1 MADKFLPGPDSAG
14 AVVLQ
19 GSRKLRWAS
28 RAVALVAAVTVLA
41 TAAARSQNAT
51 WLTNPGSN
59 DFDTGAN
66 WTPATVPTGTAFFG
80 TSAVTGLTFSA
91 ATTTIDGW
99 TFNPGASNYTFTNG
113 QDLVFNGAG
122 IVINGGSATLV
133 NANTVN
139 FNNSSTA
146 GAAAIINNFDIEFNN
161 NSSAGTANITNN
173 SGLDFN
179 NNSTAGNATIN
190 NNTFGAAVAFGT
202 GSTAGS
208 ATINNNI
215 NGATIAFNPGSTA
228 GNATINNNFGT
239 LFFASS
245 SAGNAIINNSSLFM
259 DFSGSGTAANATI
272 TNNINDDITF
282 ENGSTA
288 SNATIAN
295 NGNLFFNDISSAG
308 SATITNSSGG
318 TLTFSTGATA
328 DNATITSSGVFLFE
342 DNTTAGSA
350 TITVNGGRLTIS
362 GPATAGNATITT
374 NSGGLTLLDLDASG
388 GTARFILNGTGALDI
403 SFLTTGGTTAGSIE
417 GDGRVFLGAN
427 NLAVGGSG
435 LSTVFSGV
443 IQDGSAL
450 GGGGT
455 GGSLTKVGTG
465 TLALSEANTYTGG
478 TTISAGTLQLG
489 NGGTTGSIV
498 GDVTDNATLNFD
510 RSDTFTFGGVISGT
524 GAVNQIGTG
533 TVILTATDT
542 YGGGTTISAGTL
554 QIGNGGT
561 TGSIAGN
568 VIDNATLNFDRS
580 DPVTFAGTI
589 SGSGGVNQI
598 GTDTLTLTGAGIYT
612 GATNVDAGTL
622 QAGAAG
628 VFAPA
633 SAFTVASGA
642 TLALDNFN
650 QTIGSLAGNGNV
662 TLGSATL
669 TTGNDNTNSTFSGA
683 LSGSGGLIKIGTGTF
698 VLAGANAYTGA
709 TTVSGGTLEVD
720 GAIAASSGVTVA
732 AGATLSGTGAVD
744 PAATT
749 TIMSQGTLAPG
760 NAANPTGTL
769 TITGNLAFQS
779 AALYLITVSGADAGS
794 TNVGGTAALDGTV
807 EVTFVS
813 TPSAKK
819 SYDIL
824 HAAGGLGGSV
834 FTGVSGDS
842 NFDVSLSYTATDV
855 FLNLVAELSAGT
867 HLNENQQNVA
877 NALNNFFNGGGSL
890 PPGFANLFNLTG
902 APLANALTQLD
913 GENANGAERVAFDLM
928 NEFLGLMLDPY
939 VYGRG
944 GFAPG
949 AQQLGF
955 APDQL
960 NQLPPDIALAY
971 AGLLKATPPQT
982 FAQRWTTWASGF
994 GGSATANGDPIVG
1007 SNNVTTTT
1015 YGYAAGM
1022 DYHYSPDTV
1031 FGFSLAGGGTNWNLA
1046 NALGAGRS
1054 DAFLA
1059 GIYGVTHEGPW
1070 YLGGALA
1077 FANNWFTTNRTAF
1090 AGDQLTARFQGQ
1102 SYAARLEGGYR
1113 FAVPMD
1119 RNAIGVIPYAAIQAQ
1134 NFRTPSY
1141 SETDLTGG
1149 GFGLSYNAMNGTDT
1163 RSELGSRF
1171 DALTALNNLPLVL
1184 RAKVAWAHDWVSN
1197 PSLNAGFESLPGSSF
1212 TVFGAPIPHDS
1223 ALASAG
1229 AQLFFTPN
1237 WSLLAKFDG
1246 EFANGSQLYAGS
1258 GTLRY
1263 TW

>member
-1 MADKFLPGPDSAG
+1 MDG
-14 AVVLQ
+14 ALQ
-19 GSRKLRWAS
+19 KDRRRRWRES
-28 RAVALVAAVTVLA
+28 RAVALALAAIVL
-41 TAAARSQNAT
+41 TTTAARSQDAT
-51 WLTNPGSN
+51 WLANPGSG
-59 DFDTGAN
+59 DFDTSTN

-80 TSAVTGLTFSA
+80 TSAVTGLSFSA
-91 ATTTIDGW
+91 ATTTIGGW
-99 TFNPGASNYTFTNG
+99 TFNAGASNYTFTNG

-133 NANTVN
+133 NASTVN

-146 GAAAIINNFDIEFNN
+146 GAAVIIDNFDIEFNN

-190 NNTFGAAVAFGT
+190 NNAFGAAVAFGT

-208 ATINNNI
+208 ATINNNN

-245 SAGNAIINNSSLFM
+245 SAGNAIINNSSLLM

-288 SNATIAN
+288 GNATIAN
-295 NGNLFFNDISSAG
+295 NGNLFFNDVSSAG
-308 SATITNSSGG
+308 SATITNSSSGA
-318 TLTFSTGATA
+318 LTFSSAATA
-328 DNATITSSGVFLFE
+328 GSATIVSSGSIFFE
-342 DNTTAGSA
+342 DNTTAGNA
-350 TITVNGGRLTIS
+350 TITVNGNRLTIS
-362 GPATAGNATITT
+362 GPASAGNATITT
-374 NSGGLTLLDLDASG
+374 NSGGITDLDLNASG
-388 GTARFILNGTGALDI
+388 GTARFIVNGTGAFDI
-403 SFLTTGGTTAGSIE
+403 SGVTTGGTTAGSIE
-417 GDGRVFLGAN
+417 GDGRVFLGGN
-427 NLAVGGSG
+427 NLAVGGNG

-443 IQDGSAL
+443 IQDGSVFNT
-450 GGGGT
+450 GGT

-465 TLALSEANTYTGG
+465 TLALSGANTYTGG

-489 NGGTTGSIV
+489 NGGATGSIV

-510 RSDTFTFGGVISGT
+510 RSDIFSFGGVISGT

-568 VIDNATLNFDRS
+568 VTDNATLAFDRS

-589 SGSGGVNQI
+589 SGSGGLNQI
-598 GTDTLTLTGAGIYT
+598 GTDTLTLTGAGSYT
-612 GATNVDAGTL
+612 GATNVEAGTL

-650 QTIGSLAGNGNV
+650 QTIGSLAGSGNV
-662 TLGSATL
+662 TLGTATL
-669 TTGNDNTNSTFSGA
+669 TTGNDNTNTTFAGA
-683 LSGSGGLIKIGTGTF
+683 LSGSGGLTKIGTGTF
-698 VLAGANAYTGA
+698 VLAGSNPYTGA
-709 TTVSGGTLEVD
+709 TIVSGGTLEVD
-720 GAIAASSGVTVA
+720 GAIAASSGVTVN
-732 AGATLSGTGAVD
+732 AGATLSGTGTVD
-744 PAATT
+744 PVATT
-749 TIMSQGTLAPG
+749 TIMSQGMLAPG

-779 AALYLITVSGADAGS
+779 AALYLITVSGANAGS
-794 TNVGGTAALDGTV
+794 TSVGGTAALDGSV
-807 EVTFVS
+807 KVTFAS

-855 FLNLVAELSAGT
+855 FLNLVAELGAGT

-877 NALNNFFNGGGSL
+877 TALNNFFNGGGRL
-890 PPGFANLFNLTG
+890 PPGFTGVFNLTG

-913 GENANGAERVAFDLM
+913 GENANGAERGAFDLM

-955 APDQL
+955 APDQP

-971 AGLLKATPPQT
+971 TGLLKATPPQT
-982 FAQRWTTWASGF
+982 FTQRWTTWASGF
-994 GGSATANGDPIVG
+994 GGSATANGDPIVVG
-1007 SNNVTTTT
+1007 STNVTTTT

-1059 GIYGVTHEGPW
+1059 GLYGVTHEGPW

-1113 FAVPMD
+1113 FVVPTD
-1119 RNAIGVIPYAAIQAQ
+1119 RDAIGIIPYAAIQAQ
-1134 NFRTPSY
+1134 SFHTPSY

-1149 GFGLSYNAMNGTDT
+1149 GFGLSYNAMSGTDT
-1163 RSELGSRF
+1163 RSELGGRF
-1171 DALTALNNLPLVL
+1171 DDLTALNNLPLLL

-1197 PSLNAGFESLPGSSF
+1197 PALNASFESLPGTSF
-1212 TVFGAPIPHDS
+1212 TVFGAQIPRDS

-1246 EFANGSQLYAGS
+1246 EFANSSELYAGS